1 MGHFLPRDLRIP
13 NVGHGFTEVTSE
25 PADTILAGRPV
36 NVLIEHAVQVDPA
49 DEIDVPTADVP
60 DVAGKPAYRVPSMA
74 EICALEPNGFTAAS
88 TFSGCGGSSLGYR
101 MAGFRMAYANEF
113 VEAARDTYRA
123 NAAEYTIVDGRDI
136 RTVTGADVL
145 QQIGLKRGELDLL
158 DGSPPCASFS
168 TAGKRDKGWGI
179 EKKYSDTVQR
189 SDDLFFE
196 FARLLEEIQPRTFV
210 AENVSGLVKGTA
222 KGYFKLILARLRGA
236 GYKVSAR
243 VLDASWLGVP
253 QARRRLIFVG
263 VRNDLEL
270 EPVHPLP
277 LPYQYSVRDALES
290 LAAEEFA
297 LVHDT
302 SGAWGMGDVTDRP
315 SPTITVGVNAVNA
328 NHFKLIVRPPYAGG
342 GVAEADLDVPSPTV
356 MAHGLGGVHYGQV
369 GMVTPEPVTHDPETG
384 QEITLKRYAIGR
396 EWEKLEPGGKSD
408 KYLSLIRPKVGRPYP
423 TVTATAGGVGAAGP
437 THWAEARK
445 LTLRELRSLGGFPLD
460 FELTGT
466 YAQRWE
472 RIGRAVPPVM
482 MQAVAATVR
491 DEILG
496 PLRAAGRI

>member
-1 MGHFLPRDLRIP
+1 MGHILPRDLRVP
-13 NVGHGFTEVTSE
+13 NVGHGFTEVTRE

-36 NVLIEHAVQVDPA
+36 NVLIEHAVQ
-49 DEIDVPTADVP
+49 DELVVPTEDVA
-60 DVAGKPAYRVPSMA
+60 DVAGKPPYRVPTMA
-74 EICALEPNGFTAAS
+74 EIRALEPNGFTAAS

-123 NAAEYTIVDGRDI
+123 NAADYTIVDGRDI
-136 RTVTGADVL
+136 RLVTGADVL

-236 GYKVSAR
+236 GYRVSAR

-263 VRNDLEL
+263 VRDDLEA
-270 EPVHPLP
+270 EPVHPVP

-302 SGAWGMGDVTDRP
+302 SGEWGMGDVTDRP

-328 NHFKLIVRPPYAGG
+328 NHFKVLTA
-342 GVAEADLDVPSPTV
+342 
-356 MAHGLGGVHYGQV
+356 
-369 GMVTPEPVTHDPETG
+369 EPVTHDPETG